1 MTLPRFYHVHTLDGE
16 HEDQKVFQMH
26 GLEMDVT
33 EDIADG
39 NRTEP
44 VKCMSITHYP
54 IEECVVNIAMGEH
67 HVLDA
72 RWNKLPLTIVPF
84 RKMGER
90 ESKVSLSLR
99 YAMSNETKQL
109 FEYLR
114 YSERLRHAQQVGR
127 MQNTIEK
134 ITASRDALRTL
145 YTEAKDYI
153 TYLEL
158 PWYRKLWLFLTSK
171 QDF

>member
-26 GLEMDVT
+26 GLETDVT

-67 HVLDA
+67 HVVDA

-99 YAMSNETKQL
+99 YALSGETKQL

-127 MQNTIEK
+127 MQNNLEK
-134 ITASRDALRTL
+134 LQHTNEQQQELIHKYVDRV
-145 YTEAKDYI
+145 K
-153 TYLEL
+153 YLEL
-158 PWYRKLWLFLTSK
+158 PWHRKLWLFLTSK
-171 QDF
+171 QEF